1 MSYYTT
7 PITVTR
13 QQAHD
18 IIEKAGIEARRG
30 HRKVDAMWA
39 GASLEVAKLNGQWM
53 LYTGTTIIAYLYNDT
68 AQDAINS
75 VCAQSKDDDI

>member
-1 MSYYTT
+1 MEDENMSYYTN

-18 IIEKAGIEARRG
+18 IIENAGIEARRG

-39 GASLEVAKLNGQWM
+39 GVSLEVAKRNGQWM
-53 LYTGTTIIAYLYNDT
+53 LYTGTTIIAYLYNDM
-68 AQDAINS
+68 AQDVINS
-75 VCAQSKDDDI
+75 VCA